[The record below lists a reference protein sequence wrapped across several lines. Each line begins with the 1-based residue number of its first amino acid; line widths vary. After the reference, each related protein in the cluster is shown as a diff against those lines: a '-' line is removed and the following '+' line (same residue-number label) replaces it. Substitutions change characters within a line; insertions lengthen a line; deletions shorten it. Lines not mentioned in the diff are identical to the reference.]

1 MRVIFLDFDGVL
13 NTPAFLDE
21 VGDYGAIAAAHQ
33 IDTRAVDEL
42 NRLVGLTGAK
52 VVVSSTWRRYHSVE
66 ELQKLLESRG
76 FRGEVIGKTPELW
89 CYRGA
94 EIQDWLYEHLEV
106 EQFVI
111 LDDDNDMEKLAVKMV
126 QMDPDKG
133 LTEADVD
140 EAVKNMLEVGWVGI

>member
-13 NTPAFLDE
+13 NTPAYLDE
-21 VGDYGAIAAAHQ
+21 VGYDGPVAASGQ

-42 NRLVGLTGAK
+42 NCLVALTGAK
-52 VVVSSTWRRYHSVE
+52 VVVSSTWRKYYSVE
-66 ELQKLLESRG
+66 GLQQLLESRG
-76 FRGEVIGKTPELW
+76 FRGEIIGKTLELW

-94 EIQDWLYEHLEV
+94 EIRDWLYEHPEV

-111 LDDDNDMEKLAVKMV
+111 LDDDNDMEKLARKMV
-126 QMDPDKG
+126 QTDPEKG

-140 EAVKNMLEVGWVGI
+140 EAVKNMLEVGWVGM